1 MRSLRIVELA
11 TDGRAL
17 ILALD
22 VAPAIDTGER
32 YTLPIDERLRAA
44 SDGDLARNQQS
55 EIDPAVDPLSP
66 REIQTRIRA
75 GESVAQLAA
84 EPGIRAEHVERYAYP
99 VLQERSR
106 MADEARTAQ
115 VRLRLSQPAAPLAEF
130 VAERLAVIG
139 ATSTVVWDACRPGGS
154 WEIRLAWRADQ
165 KSGSMVWEYNPD
177 ARSVTPLDAETS
189 DFAEGTPPLAPGAD
203 EHTFAESNAPMSL
216 PTVSHN
222 GAERGHRGPPAK
234 GLPGD
239 GNSLSVNNTD
249 DPASDA
255 RA

>member
-1 MRSLRIVELA
+1 MPSLRIVELA
-11 TDGRAL
+11 ADGKAL

-22 VAPAIDTGER
+22 VAPAIDNGER
-32 YTLPIDERLRAA
+32 YTLPIDKRLRAA
-44 SDGDLARNQQS
+44 SHGDLARIQQS
-55 EIDPAVDPLSP
+55 EIDWAADPLSP

-84 EPGIRAEHVERYAYP
+84 ESGIQAERVERYAYP

-139 ATSTVVWDACRPGGS
+139 ATSTVVWDACRPGGR

-189 DFAEGTPPLAPGAD
+189 DFAEGTPPQALGAD
-203 EHTFAESNAPMSL
+203 GQTFAESNAPMSL
-216 PTVSHN
+216 PTVGHN

-239 GNSLSVNNTD
+239 GNGLSVNNTE
-249 DPASDA
+249 DPESDA